1 MGRERSPETTATPL
15 LSLGGSFLMLLIET
29 KFCFSRLTCPTSDCV
44 EGELPGPEMGAARVL
59 WGGLSLLRIAW
70 CLLPQTGYL
79 HPDEFFQ
86 SPEVMAED
94 VLGLEVYRPWEFLPG
109 SPCRSVLF
117 PLLTAGSV
125 FWLLELAEQ
134 LGLWPGAVSGYSLLV
149 GPRLVFTALSFGLD
163 WGVYRAAAR
172 WGAEPWR
179 ALLLL
184 AGSHVTLVFH
194 TRTLANAV
202 EGVLFMWLLVL
213 VAPGADGKASSRRGG
228 PGWLLGA
235 LLAAGFFNRPTFL
248 GFALL
253 PLLFWAGAGAL
264 PPSAK
269 ALGQSALE
277 LLPGATLVA
286 GLFVAADTWY
296 YSWRLGL
303 GPGPVLTPAH
313 FLGYNLDPQNLARHG
328 THLRLTHLAVN
339 GVLLFG
345 LLHVS
350 AVMSAWKVLKESV
363 GSLAQLRARW
373 ARAAGGLPDRSTVLL
388 LFYFVPLAL
397 LSLFSHQEPRFL
409 VPLLGPLTL
418 LSSQKGRPLGPWR
431 AAAVILFNGL
441 GALFFGCLHQ
451 GGLVPCLSHLERS
464 IHSPGLKGQP
474 SHYTLLF
481 THTYMPPRY
490 LLRLRGQE
498 PPVEV
503 IDLGGAESGTLC
515 QTLEQL
521 TSQPICDSAGGDRL
535 CRIFVVTPGTAR
547 EAAAGCPFSLKNET
561 RVFPHVT
568 LEDPPGLSALLS
580 SRWKDS
586 LGLYILEVGEQKGQ

>member
-1 MGRERSPETTATPL
+1 
-15 LSLGGSFLMLLIET
+15 
-29 KFCFSRLTCPTSDCV
+29 
-44 EGELPGPEMGAARVL
+44 MGAAQVL
-59 WGGLSLLRIAW
+59 WGALALLRIAW

-94 VLGLEVYRPWEFLPG
+94 VLGLEAYRPWEFLPG
-109 SPCRSVLF
+109 APCRSVLF

-125 FWLLELAEQ
+125 FWLL
-134 LGLWPGAVSGYSLLV
+134 GLWPGAVSGYSLLV
-149 GPRLVFTALSFGLD
+149 GPRLAFTALSFGLD
-163 WGVYRAAAR
+163 WAAFRAAAR

-184 AGSHVTLVFH
+184 AGSHVALVFH

-202 EGVLFMWLLVL
+202 EGVLFSWLLL
-213 VAPGADGKASSRRGG
+213 LAAPGARGG
-228 PGWLLGA
+228 GRLLGA

-248 GFALL
+248 AF
-253 PLLFWAGAGAL
+253 AL
-264 PPSAK
+264 PPLLLWAGGGAGGRPLSAK
-269 ALGQSALE
+269 ALGRGARE
-277 LLPGATLVA
+277 LLPGAALAA
-286 GLFVAADTWY
+286 GVFVAADSWY

-313 FLGYNLDPQNLARHG
+313 FLAYNLDPRNLARHG
-328 THLRLTHLAVN
+328 THPRLTHLAVN
-339 GVLLFG
+339 GLLLFG
-345 LLHVS
+345 PLHVR
-350 AVMSAWKVLKESV
+350 AVTGAWGVLKESL
-363 GSLAQLRARW
+363 GSLAQLRAGW
-373 ARAAGGLPDRSTVLL
+373 ARAAGGLLDTRTVLL
-388 LFYFVPLAL
+388 LFYFVPLGL

-409 VPLLGPLTL
+409 VPLLTPLTL
-418 LSSQKGRPLGPWR
+418 LSSQKGRGLGPWR

-451 GGLVPCLSHLERS
+451 GGLVPCLAHLERS
-464 IHSPGLKGQP
+464 IHSPGPEGQP

-481 THTYMPPRY
+481 SHTYMPPRY
-490 LLRLRGQE
+490 LLRLHGQE

-515 QTLEQL
+515 RTLEQL
-521 TSQPICDSAGGDRL
+521 SSQPICKSAGGDRI

-547 EAAAGCPFSLKNET
+547 EAVARCPFSLKNET
-561 RVFPHVT
+561 RVLPHLT
-568 LEDPPGLSALLS
+568 LEDPPRLSALLS

-586 LGLYILEVGEQKGQ
+586 LSLYILEVGEQKEL

>member
-1 MGRERSPETTATPL
+1 
-15 LSLGGSFLMLLIET
+15 
-29 KFCFSRLTCPTSDCV
+29 
-44 EGELPGPEMGAARVL
+44 MGAAQVL
-59 WGGLSLLRIAW
+59 WGGLGLLRIAW

-117 PLLTAGSV
+117 PLLTTGSV
-125 FWLLELAEQ
+125 FWLLGLAEQ
-134 LGLWPGAVSGYSLLV
+134 LGLWPAAVSGYSLLV
-149 GPRLVFTALSFGLD
+149 GPRLVFTVLSFTLD
-163 WGVYRAAAR
+163 WAVYRAAPR
-172 WGAEPWR
+172 WGAEPWP

-184 AGSHVTLVFH
+184 AASHVILVFY
-194 TRTLANAV
+194 TRTLANSV
-202 EGVLFMWLLVL
+202 EGLLFTWLLVL
-213 VAPGADGKASSRRGG
+213 VAPGTDGKVSARQ

-235 LLAAGFFNRPTFL
+235 LLATGFFNRPTFL

-253 PLLFWAGAGAL
+253 PLLFWAGCGAM
-264 PPSAK
+264 PRSAK
-269 ALGQSALE
+269 ALGWSALE

-286 GLFVAADTWY
+286 GIFVAADTWY

-303 GPGPVLTPAH
+303 DSGPVLTPAH
-313 FLGYNLDPQNLARHG
+313 FLRYNLDPQNLARHG

-345 LLHVS
+345 PLHVS
-350 AVMSAWKVLKESV
+350 AVMGAWRALKESL

-373 ARAAGGLPDRSTVLL
+373 PQAAVRLWDTKTVLL
-388 LFYFVPLAL
+388 LFYFAPLAL

-418 LSSQKGRPLGPWR
+418 LSSQKSRGLGPWR
-431 AAAVILFNGL
+431 ATSVILFNGL

-451 GGLVPCLSHLERS
+451 GGLIPCLSHLERS
-464 IHSPGLKGQP
+464 IHSPELKGQL

-481 THTYMPPRY
+481 SHTYMPPRY

-503 IDLGGAESGTLC
+503 IDLAGAESGTLC

-521 TSQPICDSAGGDRL
+521 ANQPICSSMGGDRL

-561 RVFPHVT
+561 RLFPHLT
-568 LEDPPGLSALLS
+568 LEDPPRLSALLS

-586 LGLYILEVGEQKGQ
+586 LGLYILEVGEQKEQ